1 MRNTVT
7 PLLLTTA
14 FFVLAGSAVQ
24 AQTVEL
30 FSLPSGPNPATVN
43 YPVGATDPSN
53 TDPIYKNIP
62 FLYGP
67 FTVAAGINDVTFTAT
82 QTAQA
87 GQNGKS
93 FETFVNDGGLDFP
106 IGTNLIDT
114 GVGSNRS
121 DGNTPTGPL
130 RIDFSQGVSAFGL
143 NAQDAAVDMETFTF
157 TVFTDGN
164 TTTGTTFVTPAYDNT
179 VNPAGKSVFLG
190 AQSLGGSLITSVLI
204 SSESVAT
211 DPITGV
217 STANSNDIYFGP
229 LSTNSPV
236 PEASTTVS
244 FGLLLAL
251 GLSGVLLSSRKK
263 PASRINR

>member
-1 MRNTVT
+1 MKNTTT
-7 PLLLTTA
+7 PLLLTLA
-14 FFVLAGSAVQ
+14 LSALAGSTAH
-24 AQTVEL
+24 AQTTEL

-82 QTAQA
+82 QTAQT

-106 IGTNLIDT
+106 VGTNLIDT
-114 GVGSNRS
+114 GVGSNQT

-143 NAQDAAVDMETFTF
+143 NAQDNAIDMETFTF

-164 TTTGTTFVTPAYDNT
+164 TTTGTTFVTPTVDNSGAA
-179 VNPAGKSVFLG
+179 PGKSVFLG
-190 AQSLGGSLITSVLI
+190 AQTLGGSLITSVLI
-204 SSESVAT
+204 SSISTNSGV
-211 DPITGV
+211 V

-229 LSTNSPV
+229 LSTNAPV

-251 GLSGVLLSSRKK
+251 GLGGALFARKK
-263 PASRINR
+263 QALEINR